1 MQKVAKLP
9 LMRAYRMKSVALL
22 ANNLQDVPEI
32 APTRLLLVRHGQSEW
47 NALGKMQGHADSPLS
62 AEGRKQARNAARRL
76 GVFDLIISSD
86 LQRASET
93 ANLIAEE
100 MGLSVLPPH
109 PGLREINVGPWQGL
123 TRREIDKKFP
133 GYVEHDMRPPGYEP
147 DHEVFARVSGAL
159 NDIARDHPGAM
170 GLVVTHS
177 GIIRVMRRTLGYPD
191 QRNHR
196 NLEGCWFTLHPDG
209 GLEVSDSVNILR
221 NTTTSDTL

>member
-1 MQKVAKLP
+1 
-9 LMRAYRMKSVALL
+9 MKSVALS
-22 ANNLQDVPEI
+22 ANNLQVVPESL
-32 APTRLLLVRHGQSEW
+32 PTRLLLVRHGQSEW

-62 AEGRKQARNAARRL
+62 GEGRKQAHNAARRL
-76 GVFDLIISSD
+76 GIFDLIISSD

-93 ANLIAEE
+93 ANIIADE

-109 PGLREINVGPWQGL
+109 PGLREINVGPWEGL
-123 TRREIDKKFP
+123 TRRQIDKAFP

-147 DHEVFARVSGAL
+147 DDQVFARVRDAL
-159 NDIARDHPGAM
+159 FDISHNHPGAM

-196 NLEGCWFTLHPDG
+196 NLEGCWFTLNHDG
-209 GLEVSDSVNILR
+209 SLEVSDSVNILR